1 MADFTEVLDRPILWQ
16 DNNFNWFT
24 IIGGTETF
32 VGRGRE
38 VPYPLGEDDCWT
50 LPNGKTFLYKNGK
63 IKFIESLDHNTKIK
77 ECLENLYEKFEE
89 SFLYSD
95 PLGFVH
101 KFDKKRD
108 IEIAGFIA
116 AGFAFGNVSQ
126 ILKILAQ
133 IDKIVGHNFYDFTL
147 NFKVEDGFKQFKGI
161 YYRFI
166 KENDFVAL
174 FYILSEIIKQYGSIE
189 NFFMEGYI
197 SHALNLKEAIVS
209 FTERALKLADYE
221 KIYGSHASHT
231 LKQNSSENISKNTAE
246 KSHPELPDK
255 SDKFMVSY
263 FFTSPADNSPCKR
276 LNLYLRWMV
285 RNTDNLDFG
294 IWSKISPSQLIMPV
308 DTHIARICTYIGL
321 TDIKNPSFKM
331 ALQITENL
339 KKLDYF
345 DPIKYDFAIT
355 RLGIL
360 DLCTKSKKKD
370 NCEKCSIFNICKL
383 D

>member
-1 MADFTEVLDRPILWQ
+1 MADLTEVLDRPILWQ

-24 IIGGTETF
+24 IIDGTETF
-32 VGRGRE
+32 VGRGRN
-38 VPYPLGEDDCWT
+38 VPYPLEDNDCWT

-63 IKFIESLDHNTKIK
+63 IKPIENLDQNIKIK

-126 ILKILAQ
+126 ILKILNK
-133 IDKIVGHNFYDFTL
+133 IDKIAGHNFYDFTL
-147 NFKVEDGFKQFKGI
+147 NFKIEDGFKQFKGI

-197 SHALNLKEAIVS
+197 SHALNLKEALIS
-209 FTERALKLADYE
+209 FTERALKLVDYE
-221 KIYGSHASHT
+221 KIYGSHT
-231 LKQNSSENISKNTAE
+231 LKQNSAEFLSENITKKTPLNSYK
-246 KSHPELPDK
+246 
-255 SDKFMVSY
+255 KFMVSY
-263 FFTSPADNSPCKR
+263 FFTSPVDNSPCKR

-308 DTHIARICTYIGL
+308 DTHIARICKYIGL
-321 TDIKNPSFKM
+321 TELKNPSFKM

-360 DLCTKSKKKD
+360 DLCTRSKKKE

-383 D
+383 G

>member
-24 IIGGTETF
+24 IIDGTETF
-32 VGRGRE
+32 VGRGRN

-63 IKFIESLDHNTKIK
+63 IKSIESLDHNTKIK

-126 ILKILAQ
+126 ILKILDK
-133 IDKIVGHNFYDFTL
+133 IDKIAGHDFYNFTL
-147 NFKVEDGFKQFKGI
+147 NFKIEDGFKQFKGI

-166 KENDFVAL
+166 KETDFVAL

-197 SHALNLKEAIVS
+197 PHALNLKEAIVS

-221 KIYGSHASHT
+221 KIYGSY
-231 LKQNSSENISKNTAE
+231 
-246 KSHPELPDK
+246 KS
-255 SDKFMVSY
+255 MVSY

-276 LNLYLRWMV
+276 INLYLRWMV

-321 TDIKNPSFKM
+321 TGIKNPSFKM